1 MNRAIACLCKPKVL
15 VIHLQRGSQLI
26 ALAMAQQ
33 LSSSILF
40 NAPVHS
46 IAQEVLAAIEV
57 A

>member
-15 VIHLQRGSQLI
+15 VVHLQRGSQLI

-33 LSSSILF
+33 LGSSIPF

-46 IAQEVLAAIEV
+46 VAQEVLIAIEV
-57 A
+57 T